1 MDETSFD
8 PDILAYWLRRTLQS
22 DPSATTSAAER
33 WERLLLRIQ
42 AQAPPCQRAPQA
54 RVAINAHT
62 LQRSVLLSRCWL
74 TLPAPLI

>member
-1 MDETSFD
+1 M
-8 PDILAYWLRRTLQS
+8 
-22 DPSATTSAAER
+22 
-33 WERLLLRIQ
+33 LRIQ
-42 AQAPPCQRAPQA
+42 AQAQPRQPVPGE